1 MANTSR
7 TNYVS
12 ISNGTIL
19 RVALWG
25 IFLYLLYYLKD
36 IFLILL
42 TSIVIASFVE
52 ATANRLVRYRFNR
65 TLSVVLIYILII
77 VLFAGL
83 FYMFAPIIITEVSS
97 LAPVIQKYFPSADI
111 PAFLTGKNL
120 TQAEKIISTLT
131 QSGNF
136 NDVISGAQA
145 IVSKVSGGI
154 FGILAALFGGII
166 NLVLVTVISF
176 YLSIQENGI
185 EKFLRIVVPQK
196 HEDYIVGLWK
206 RSQRKIALWI
216 KGQLLLGLIVG
227 VVTFIG
233 LTLLDVPY
241 ALLLAIFAGIFELI
255 PFGIVLAAIPA
266 IMFGYM
272 QGGFTLAVIVAG
284 FYTVVQQ
291 LENYFLQPLV
301 IKKVIGIS
309 PLVVILSVLMGA
321 SLAGFWGLILA
332 IPVAVSILEYMG
344 DIEKKKAGVP
354 LTD

>member
-1 MANTSR
+1 MATKPTTYIS
-7 TNYVS
+7 V
-12 ISNGTIL
+12 SNGTIL
-19 RVALWG
+19 RVGLWG
-25 IFLYLLYYLKD
+25 ILFYLLYYLRD

-52 ATANRLVRYRFNR
+52 ATANRLARIRLNR
-65 TLSVVLIYILII
+65 TFAVVLIYILI
-77 VLFAGL
+77 VLLFAGL
-83 FYMFAPIIITEVSS
+83 FYVFAPIIITEVAS
-97 LAPVIQKYFPSADI
+97 LTPMVQKYFPTAEI
-111 PAFLTGKNL
+111 PTFLTGKNL
-120 TQAEKIISTLT
+120 TQAEKIITSLS
-131 QSGNF
+131 QSGSIG
-136 NDVISGAQA
+136 DVVNGAQA
-145 IVSKVSGGI
+145 IASKISGGI

-185 EKFLRIVVPQK
+185 EKFLRIIVPQK
-196 HEDYIVGLWK
+196 NEDYIVGLWK
-206 RSQRKIALWI
+206 RTQRKIALWI
-216 KGQLLLGLIVG
+216 KGQLLLGLIIG
-227 VVTFIG
+227 IVTFIG

-241 ALLLAIFAGIFELI
+241 ALILAIFAAIFELI

-266 IMFGYM
+266 ISFGYM
-272 QGGFTLAVIVAG
+272 QGGFVLALIVAG
-284 FYTVVQQ
+284 FYTIVQQ

-309 PLVVILSVLMGA
+309 PLVVLLSVLMGA
-321 SLAGFWGLILA
+321 ALAGFWGLILA